1 MIKIKDV
8 EVNEVLLGYAV
19 VDALNLIRKT
29 EMSDFP
35 SRRDLFRLVM
45 SNIEMVDDVTILPE
59 LDEITISHMR
69 EFVQLFNE
77 KNAQY
82 ENEK

>member
-1 MIKIKDV
+1 MITIKNV
-8 EVNEVLLGYAV
+8 EINEVMLNYGV
-19 VDALNLIRKT
+19 TDALNLIRKT
-29 EMSDFP
+29 EMADFP

-45 SNIEMVDDVTILPE
+45 ANIEMVDDDEILPE
-59 LDEITISHMR
+59 LDEITVSRMK
-69 EFVQLFNE
+69 EFVELFNE